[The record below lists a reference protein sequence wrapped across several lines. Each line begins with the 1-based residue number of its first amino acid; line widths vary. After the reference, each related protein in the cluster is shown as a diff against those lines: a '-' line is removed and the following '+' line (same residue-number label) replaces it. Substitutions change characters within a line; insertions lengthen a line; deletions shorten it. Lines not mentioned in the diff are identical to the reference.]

1 MPHTRPT
8 AFLSYINREGQN
20 SWRFQ
25 GENLY
30 DLALRV
36 KIGQNY
42 DPLLLDPTELRFQA
56 KKACCIVRYCEGWSK
71 NSPKER
77 LRT

>member
-1 MPHTRPT
+1 MPDRQPFCLTSTGKVKILGDFR
-8 AFLSYINREGQN
+8 GK
-20 SWRFQ
+20 
-25 GENLY
+25 NLY

-56 KKACCIVRYCEGWSK
+56 KKRVALCDIVKDGLKIVRRK
-71 NSPKER
+71 NG
-77 LRT
+77 